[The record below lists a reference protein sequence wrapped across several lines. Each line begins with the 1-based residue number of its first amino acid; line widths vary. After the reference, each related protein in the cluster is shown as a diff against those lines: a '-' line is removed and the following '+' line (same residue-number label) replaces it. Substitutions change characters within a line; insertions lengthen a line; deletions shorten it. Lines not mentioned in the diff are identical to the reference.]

1 LIALDVLKPVR
12 IIQNNQEAEKII
24 LEQGFDRTPEERI
37 NWLLKQIKIM
47 NQLNPSKRKPKGFV
61 LKKIDG

>member
-1 LIALDVLKPVR
+1 M
-12 IIQNNQEAEKII
+12 

-37 NWLLKQIKIM
+37 NWLLKQNKIM
-47 NQLNPSKRKPKGFV
+47 NQLNQNKREPKGFV